1 MPADINNAFDVSIFF
16 DDMATQE
23 GKYLQPQK
31 LQRLLFLSQAYYAVA
46 FNRKLMPAVFV
57 ADELGPMEPNIYLA
71 FSKGRPD
78 IDVDLFL
85 PYEVQS
91 FLESIWQRFGDY
103 TVERLDEITN
113 ETSAYKKAFERGN
126 RAEITLTEMKKAFKK
141 AEKSPGVNQVV
152 KPKIMRTQSGRAVHV
167 QSWTPR
173 KV

>member
-23 GKYLQPQK
+23 GSYLQPQK
-31 LQRLLFLSQAYYAVA
+31 LQRLLFLAQAYYVVA

-57 ADELGPMEPNIYLA
+57 ADEMGPVEPNIYLA

-78 IDVDLFL
+78 IDAEIFL
-85 PYEVQS
+85 PYEVQA
-91 FLESIWQRFGDY
+91 FLENIWQRFGDY
-103 TVERLDEITN
+103 SIDRLNEITN
-113 ETSAYKKAFERGN
+113 ETTAYKTAKERGN
-126 RAEITLTEMKKAFKK
+126 RAEIKLSEMKKAFKK
-141 AEKSPGVNQVV
+141 AEKSPGVDQVV